1 MSLLFI
7 IVYFRGVFFKGCT
20 GLKEQCN
27 QRFAVWTR
35 SCLQGKY
42 FFFFLF
48 SLTWVEDSRRCD
60 QTKPLSMK
68 VLCGR
73 NSTKQPNGS
82 IWLWRN
88 QWHDRFGWYQWYI
101 LQQWLYFLSLRDDF
115 AKHYVFTTV
124 QLWWEKYFKNVF
136 SQLVYL
142 TSFQTRKPARSEDAR
157 RLHETNI
164 DNIVVYQLFLFRTF
178 YWILSYTVNSDLHSF
193 CRLITTSSEHTKR
206 SSSHSVFRRKNSDLS
221 L

>member
-7 IVYFRGVFFKGCT
+7 IVYFHGVFFKGCT

-35 SCLQGKY
+35 SCVQGKY

-48 SLTWVEDSRRCD
+48 SFTWVEDSRRCD

-136 SQLVYL
+136 SLL
-142 TSFQTRKPARSEDAR
+142 AFTSPHFRQENLLAVRLYGVCMKQTS
-157 RLHETNI
+157 
-164 DNIVVYQLFLFRTF
+164 
-178 YWILSYTVNSDLHSF
+178 
-193 CRLITTSSEHTKR
+193 TT
-206 SSSHSVFRRKNSDLS
+206 L
-221 L
+221 